1 MRENLDGPTS
11 ETKPW
16 RVAVV
21 ECRGSSY
28 DVGVQT
34 AKGFRNSP
42 RGRTFKHRRGQVRYG
57 FSIKNAQ
64 AALATYAPN
73 IWEEL
78 HGLADG
84 LEIPFDTAV
93 MRYSN
98 GRLPYPTYGC
108 SSLSTVDLFGRNYD
122 YSVGKY
128 NSMLMAI
135 QPKGVN
141 ASVGF
146 SDRFTGRVD
155 GMNEHGLCI
164 ALHLV
169 NQSKSWRPGLGCIL
183 TVRIVLDQCATTSEA
198 VRLLKRLPHGL
209 SFSYSLKDAKGVG
222 AVVEASPLEV
232 VVREGGNLACT
243 NHFQTRKLQMFNRRS
258 AWTYQRLPAL
268 EAWSKAGL
276 SAEELFRALN
286 RSASP
291 VFDHRYAFG
300 CGTMHTLVCEPATRS
315 LLVGVGGDATPQQI
329 DFHGWTHGSAIGV
342 TKLEGQL
349 GGKTRPFDADGPP
362 PLRSSRPRIK
372 SSFSLSSR
380 RKNASL
386 WPRRGFTR

>member
-1 MRENLDGPTS
+1 M
-11 ETKPW
+11 
-16 RVAVV
+16 
-21 ECRGSSY
+21 ECRGSCY

-42 RGRTFKHRRGQVRYG
+42 RGRTFKHRRGRGRYG

-84 LEIPFDTAV
+84 LEIPFETAV

-98 GRLPYPTYGC
+98 GRLAYPTYGC

-128 NSMLMAI
+128 NSMLLAI

-141 ASVGF
+141 ASIGF

-155 GMNEHGLCI
+155 GMNEHGLCV

-183 TVRIVLDQCATTSEA
+183 TVRIVLDQCATTAEA
-198 VRLLKRLPHGL
+198 VKMLKRLPHGL

-243 NHFQTRKLQMFNRRS
+243 NHFQIKKLQMFNRRS
-258 AWTYQRLPAL
+258 AWTYQRLPPL
-268 EAWSKAGL
+268 EAWSKARL
-276 SAEELFRALN
+276 SPEELFRALN

-300 CGTMHTLVCEPATRS
+300 CGTMHTLVCEPASRS
-315 LLVGVGGDATPQQI
+315 LLVGVGGDALPQQI
-329 DFHGWTHGSAIGV
+329 EFYAWTRGAAIGV

-349 GGKTRPFDADGPP
+349 GGKTRPFDADRLPR
-362 PLRSSRPRIK
+362 RSPRPRTK
-372 SSFSLSSR
+372 SSFSLSPR
-380 RKNASL
+380 RKNASP
-386 WPRRGFTR
+386 WPRRRSTP